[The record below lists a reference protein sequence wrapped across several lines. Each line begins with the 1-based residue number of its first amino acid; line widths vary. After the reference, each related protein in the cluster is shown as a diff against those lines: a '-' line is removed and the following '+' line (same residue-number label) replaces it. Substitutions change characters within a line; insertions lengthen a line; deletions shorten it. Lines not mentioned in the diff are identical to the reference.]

1 MDSNRFISR
10 LHPLA
15 AARKSIHNTVPSE
28 MHRSTNTIRRCST
41 KITSDEQRAKARE
54 HQKRWREK
62 LKSDVAKSAEYREM
76 QRERTRMWKEKMR
89 INEAE
94 RFGEISR
101 KHQEQCKKW
110 WDKLTPEQRREKR
123 KQYNL
128 KWRQNQKK
136 VDSDSSDSKETDNWQ
151 SYKSYN
157 QAMSENNS
165 GTKAATLQTAPD
177 YYSVKSNAPVFNIVS
192 GSVVYPFSYFPFR
205 CQAQGPIQRG
215 TTS

>member
-1 MDSNRFISR
+1 MAYLIVPQWQDGSELSLSNSGSR
-10 LHPLA
+10 
-15 AARKSIHNTVPSE
+15 SIPVGQDKKIRGS
-28 MHRSTNTIRRCST
+28 RYSIRRCAT

-62 LKSDVAKSAEYREM
+62 LKTDVAKSAEYREM
-76 QRERTRMWKEKMR
+76 QRERTRMWKEKMK

-136 VDSDSSDSKETDNWQ
+136 GDSDSSDSKETDNWQ

-157 QAMSENNS
+157 QTMSENNS
-165 GTKAATLQTAPD
+165 GPKAATPLTAPD
-177 YYSVKSNAPVFNIVS
+177 YYSVKNRYKI
-192 GSVVYPFSYFPFR
+192 PFKEEPLHRNTWILQAFPF
-205 CQAQGPIQRG
+205 GPR
-215 TTS
+215 

>member
-1 MDSNRFISR
+1 
-10 LHPLA
+10 
-15 AARKSIHNTVPSE
+15 
-28 MHRSTNTIRRCST
+28 
-41 KITSDEQRAKARE
+41 
-54 HQKRWREK
+54 
-62 LKSDVAKSAEYREM
+62 
-76 QRERTRMWKEKMR
+76 MWKEKMR

-101 KHQEQCKKW
+101 RHQEQCKKW

-136 VDSDSSDSKETDNWQ
+136 GDSDSSDSKEADWQ

-157 QAMSENNS
+157 QTMSENDS
-165 GTKAATLQTAPD
+165 GPKPAAPLPAPD
-177 YYSVKSNAPVFNIVS
+177 YYSVKSNGPVFNVVS

-205 CQAQGPIQRG
+205 CQVQDSIQRG
-215 TTS
+215 TAS

>member
-1 MDSNRFISR
+1 MDNNRFISR

-28 MHRSTNTIRRCST
+28 MHRSTNTIRRCAT

-62 LKSDVAKSAEYREM
+62 LKTDVAKSAEYREM

-94 RFGEISR
+94 RFGEISKR
-101 KHQEQCKKW
+101 HQEQCKKW

-136 VDSDSSDSKETDNWQ
+136 GDSDSSDSKETDTWQ

-157 QAMSENNS
+157 QALSENDS
-165 GTKAATLQTAPD
+165 GPKPATPLPPPD
-177 YYSVKSNAPVFNIVS
+177 YYSKSNGPVFNVVS

-205 CQAQGPIQRG
+205 CQIQDSVQRG
-215 TTS
+215 TAS

>member
-1 MDSNRFISR
+1 MNKEPKLVNTKRDGEKSSR
-10 LHPLA
+10 LMLL
-15 AARKSIHNTVPSE
+15 KVQ
-28 MHRSTNTIRRCST
+28 STGRCSV
-41 KITSDEQRAKARE
+41 KEQGIFTYVYTYTPYVTMYSPI
-54 HQKRWREK
+54 H
-62 LKSDVAKSAEYREM
+62 LLLPFFD
-76 QRERTRMWKEKMR
+76 RMWKEKMR

-101 KHQEQCKKW
+101 KHQEQCRKW
-110 WDKLTPEQRREKR
+110 WDKLTPEQRKEKR

-136 VDSDSSDSKETDNWQ
+136 VDGDSSDSKEGDNWQ

-157 QAMSENNS
+157 QALSENTS
-165 GTKAATLQTAPD
+165 ASKPSTPLPAPE
-177 YYSVKSNAPVFNIVS
+177 YYSKSNGGPVFNVMS

-205 CQAQGPIQRG
+205 CQVQDPIHRG

>member
-1 MDSNRFISR
+1 
-10 LHPLA
+10 
-15 AARKSIHNTVPSE
+15 
-28 MHRSTNTIRRCST
+28 
-41 KITSDEQRAKARE
+41 
-54 HQKRWREK
+54 
-62 LKSDVAKSAEYREM
+62 
-76 QRERTRMWKEKMR
+76 MWKEKMR

-136 VDSDSSDSKETDNWQ
+136 GDSDSSDSKETDNWQ

-157 QAMSENNS
+157 PTMSENDS
-165 GTKAATLQTAPD
+165 RPKAATPLTAPD
-177 YYSVKSNAPVFNIVS
+177 YYTVKSNAPVFNIVS

-205 CQAQGPIQRG
+205 CQIQDSVQRG
-215 TTS
+215 TAS

>member
-1 MDSNRFISR
+1 MENHHGRFLAR
-10 LHPLA
+10 LNPFLV
-15 AARKSIHNTVPSE
+15 ARKSINNSISSDLHSLRSPSVA
-28 MHRSTNTIRRCST
+28 SNRRVCST
-41 KITSDEQRAKARE
+41 KIASDEQRAKARE

-62 LKSDVAKSAEYREM
+62 LKTDVAKSAEYREM

-101 KHQEQCKKW
+101 KHQEQCRKW
-110 WDKLTPEQRREKR
+110 WDKLTPEQRKEKR

-136 VDSDSSDSKETDNWQ
+136 VDGDSSDSKEGDNWQ

-157 QAMSENNS
+157 QALSENTS
-165 GTKAATLQTAPD
+165 ASKPSTPLPAPE
-177 YYSVKSNAPVFNIVS
+177 YYSKNAK
-192 GSVVYPFSYFPFR
+192 YKTPFIEEPLHRNTWILQGFPLGNR
-205 CQAQGPIQRG
+205 
-215 TTS
+215 